1 MRSIIATAC
10 LWAAITATA
19 AASDIQ
25 QYWGAA
31 YTSGEYEYEGIGGT
45 DITGAQLLI
54 GSQIL
59 PFLSIE
65 GRAGSSLQTSTKI
78 SNVEVKTQVQYWAS
92 AFARLSANFD
102 RVRPYALL
110 GYTTGRAKASVPSLG
125 LEDSDTDQDFS
136 YGVGIELY
144 ADQRTA
150 AFVEW
155 VQYFE
160 TDLYTID
167 AWALGMSTRF

>member
-1 MRSIIATAC
+1 MRSIIAAAC
-10 LWAAITATA
+10 LWTAVMATSS
-19 AASDIQ
+19 ASDLRH
-25 QYWGAA
+25 YWGAA
-31 YTSGEYEYEGIGGT
+31 YTSGEYQYEGIGGT

-65 GRAGSSLQTSTKI
+65 GRAGSSLQSNTKI
-78 SNVEVKTQVQYWAS
+78 ANVEVNTQVQYWVS
-92 AFARLSANFD
+92 AFTRLSANFD
-102 RVRPYALL
+102 RVRPYALV
-110 GYTTGRAKASVPSLG
+110 GYTTGRAKASAPSLG
-125 LEDSDTDQDFS
+125 LEASDTDQDIS

-144 ADQRTA
+144 ADERTA

-155 VQYFE
+155 VKYFD